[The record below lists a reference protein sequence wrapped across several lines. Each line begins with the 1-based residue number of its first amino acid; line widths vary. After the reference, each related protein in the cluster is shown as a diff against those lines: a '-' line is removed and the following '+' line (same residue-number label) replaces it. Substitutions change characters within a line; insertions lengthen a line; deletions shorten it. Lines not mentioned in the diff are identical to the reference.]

1 MIRPYCDKD
10 LDQLLSA
17 WAAAS
22 ALAHPFLSAEF
33 VNQER
38 ENIPNLYLPNSE
50 TWICERGGR
59 VDGFV
64 ALLGNE
70 VGALF
75 VHPDHHRQGIGRG
88 LMDKAAELRGD
99 LEVEVFAANE
109 IGRAF
114 YDRYGFRFLDRTRH
128 EPTGQDLLRLR
139 FTVPAP
145 RGA

>member
-1 MIRPYCDKD
+1 
-10 LDQLLSA
+10 
-17 WAAAS
+17 
-22 ALAHPFLSAEF
+22 
-33 VNQER
+33 
-38 ENIPNLYLPNSE
+38 
-50 TWICERGGR
+50 
-59 VDGFV
+59 
-64 ALLGNE
+64 
-70 VGALF
+70 
-75 VHPDHHRQGIGRG
+75 
-88 LMDKAAELRGD
+88 MDKAAELRGD